1 MRMKLRTKIRLGI
14 LIVALSFGAVQIA
27 LGLGATNAP
36 GAYVVYDGT
45 DYFLIEL
52 EELIP
57 SYLAYRNSPESE
69 AAKLAKFYFDM
80 IADNPA
86 GAIAAYI
93 SDVTEKF
100 VRYSDIIGKYLETR
114 ETDATY
120 IWFNSLAAT
129 PAFSEI
135 TKVNRLGADCVVSGR
150 VYVDIEGYIIPR
162 SVYTLGTTAP
172 ADVDLNQTVEFT
184 LTVTGND
191 TGADGFNGLLLYEV
205 TGGAYTLEY
214 NDSGAWVTL
223 TGGTMSP
230 PGGFAV
236 TPDWN
241 HTAALRFTA
250 HGAGT
255 YGLTFRLQT
264 EEDEVVSEITHS
276 FFAYQAPAVGS
287 IAVPGF
293 ARMRIGA
300 DTQNVDVNLY
310 NPAENPCYFKISL
323 LLDDGTVLYESG
335 LIEPGKGLYE
345 ITLSRA
351 LAPGAYD
358 AVVKYETFSPADMSV
373 MNGVELNIKLIAE

>member
-1 MRMKLRTKIRLGI
+1 MRMKLRTKIILGI

-36 GAYVVYDGT
+36 GAYVIYDGT
-45 DYFLIEL
+45 DYYLIEMADL
-52 EELIP
+52 ET
-57 SYLAYRNSPESE
+57 SYLEYRFDPNSN
-69 AAKLAKFYFDM
+69 AAKLFKFYIETLTIR
-80 IADNPA
+80 IAD
-86 GAIAAYI
+86 GLTCYV
-93 SDVTEKF
+93 SEVTEKF
-100 VRYSDIIGKYLETR
+100 VNYAAIESMYVDMRDM
-114 ETDATY
+114 DATY

-129 PAFSEI
+129 PAFPEI

-191 TGADGFNGLLLYEV
+191 IGAQGFNGLLLYEV

-214 NDSGAWVTL
+214 NDNGAWVTL

-358 AVVKYETFSPADMSV
+358 AVVKYETFSLADMSV